1 MEGTFT
7 LPKAQLDRFLMKIN
21 LRYPDKEEEFEIVNR
36 YAEAFRP
43 TVQKCIEKQ
52 TFLELQQVTR
62 RIPISNKLKR
72 YAIDIVNQTRN
83 MPEMIESGA
92 SPRASIALIL
102 CAKANAFLDNRG
114 YVDKEDIDSM
124 VLPVLRHRIILSFDA
139 ARNNVTSDK
148 IIQKIL
154 EDKKQLHDLSQ

>member
-1 MEGTFT
+1 
-7 LPKAQLDRFLMKIN
+7 MKIN

-43 TVQKCIEKQ
+43 TVQRCIEKQ

-72 YAIDIVNQTRN
+72 YVIDIVNQTRN

-114 YVDKEDIDSM
+114 YVDK
-124 VLPVLRHRIILSFDA
+124 
-139 ARNNVTSDK
+139 
-148 IIQKIL
+148 
-154 EDKKQLHDLSQ
+154 